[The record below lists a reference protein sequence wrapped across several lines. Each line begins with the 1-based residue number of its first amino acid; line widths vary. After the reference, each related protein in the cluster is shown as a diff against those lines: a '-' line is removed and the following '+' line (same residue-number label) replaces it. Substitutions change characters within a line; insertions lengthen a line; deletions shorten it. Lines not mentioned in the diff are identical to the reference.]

1 MSISHSLY
9 AERASNQRGTHA
21 SKLVLSATRAGR
33 MMWNIYEAQKQKQRD
48 IAIGKAHA
56 PKKLSH
62 PREPFS
68 RALSMSTRPS
78 DVPSDGLAIPMR

>member
-1 MSISHSLY
+1 MSISPSLY
-9 AERASNQRGTHA
+9 AERASNQRGAHA
-21 SKLVLSATRAGR
+21 SKLALSATRAGR

-68 RALSMSTRPS
+68 HLDEHST
-78 DVPSDGLAIPMR
+78 L